1 MSLTWIILALAAS
14 AAALPSGP
22 LPTPTNTRLL
32 QRSVITSST
41 VSAIPTGDFIT
52 TKFITIPGVTDS
64 HVTVPAK
71 TIALALPTCVQTI
84 EPDANGYVPPGSCGA
99 LWNYYPSFA
108 AAIAFAVVFGVL
120 TAVHIWQAARYKKR
134 WCWVIIM
141 ASIWETLAFVFRSL
155 STRYQQSSGIYLI
168 FQIFILLAPLWVNAF
183 AYMTL
188 GRMIHFFH
196 PSRSLLRV
204 PATFFAALFVALDVV
219 SFIIQL
225 VGGSMAGP
233 TAPPE
238 EQMRAIHIYM
248 GGIGLQEVFILAFV
262 GLALVFQRDM
272 RRAEKLHNGRQG
284 WRPLVWALYFSLG
297 SITVRII
304 YRLIEFSSGNGV
316 DNQLITRE
324 GYFYALEGVPMV
336 LAIAVFNVVHP
347 GAGMNGPGAEMPG
360 IFATI
365 KKAFKKR
372 TGRVPLKDLGEE
384 QELAR
389 RSPTALRRRRR
400 RRVPDADRKR
410 APRACDRC
418 KARKNKCVETP
429 SGTCVRCLQG
439 SHPCRFERERSP
451 EDAVVPVPGNDA
463 HTNTVAAHNETTTDL
478 KDDVDFSPTAGAPP
492 SEAFMW
498 PRFLTRLRSA
508 FCLDTHPAPASP
520 DDTSQPQARPPPPPA
535 ESQSPA
541 ELRRVRKA
549 VRDFPPRGVAEFLLE
564 VCITYGTDL
573 FFYFDQAQLTA
584 ELGAFYSD
592 EGCRLR
598 SDTGFVCFVLAVFA
612 LGSHWTSLARPA
624 EEDERAVGKEEDPG
638 RIFYDQARILMA
650 DLIDRPCLR
659 SVQAAYVLGV
669 YLMPASAI
677 SASYVYMGLA
687 LRKALAIGLHL
698 EPDEPGLSEDE
709 KEMRRRLWWSVY
721 SLERTVTIKLNR
733 PRSISQDIITA
744 RLPRPVPRDAEQKF
758 DNVQHQIVYAQLVRI
773 IDKLSEPAAWSTNSP
788 TNPVSTYEE
797 ALKSWKRSLPP
808 PLKLQNIHPKS
819 PGYRAVFH
827 LHLNY
832 YFAWIDVGKVSVV
845 TVVRAR
851 LRALFCPADPPPAPS
866 AAVEQAADACIRA
879 AKKMLELFEGLS
891 RSGNMARF
899 SFTDLQGCSIATI
912 VVLLAGILQR
922 DAG

>member
-1 MSLTWIILALAAS
+1 MDP
-14 AAALPSGP
+14 AAA
-22 LPTPTNTRLL
+22 
-32 QRSVITSST
+32 
-41 VSAIPTGDFIT
+41 A
-52 TKFITIPGVTDS
+52 
-64 HVTVPAK
+64 
-71 TIALALPTCVQTI
+71 
-84 EPDANGYVPPGSCGA
+84 
-99 LWNYYPSFA
+99 
-108 AAIAFAVVFGVL
+108 
-120 TAVHIWQAARYKKR
+120 
-134 WCWVIIM
+134 
-141 ASIWETLAFVFRSL
+141 
-155 STRYQQSSGIYLI
+155 
-168 FQIFILLAPLWVNAF
+168 
-183 AYMTL
+183 
-188 GRMIHFFH
+188 
-196 PSRSLLRV
+196 
-204 PATFFAALFVALDVV
+204 
-219 SFIIQL
+219 
-225 VGGSMAGP
+225 
-233 TAPPE
+233 
-238 EQMRAIHIYM
+238 
-248 GGIGLQEVFILAFV
+248 
-262 GLALVFQRDM
+262 
-272 RRAEKLHNGRQG
+272 
-284 WRPLVWALYFSLG
+284 
-297 SITVRII
+297 
-304 YRLIEFSSGNGV
+304 
-316 DNQLITRE
+316 
-324 GYFYALEGVPMV
+324 
-336 LAIAVFNVVHP
+336 
-347 GAGMNGPGAEMPG
+347 
-360 IFATI
+360 
-365 KKAFKKR
+365 
-372 TGRVPLKDLGEE
+372 
-384 QELAR
+384 
-389 RSPTALRRRRR
+389 ALRRRRR

-451 EDAVVPVPGNDA
+451 EDGVMPGRSDVTHTHT

-508 FCLDTHPAPASP
+508 FCLDTHPA
-520 DDTSQPQARPPPPPA
+520 PA

-592 EGCRLR
+592 ESCKLR

-773 IDKLSEPAAWSTNSP
+773 IDKLSEPS
-788 TNPVSTYEE
+788 
-797 ALKSWKRSLPP
+797 
-808 PLKLQNIHPKS
+808 
-819 PGYRAVFH
+819 
-827 LHLNY
+827 
-832 YFAWIDVGKVSVV
+832 
-845 TVVRAR
+845 
-851 LRALFCPADPPPAPS
+851 
-866 AAVEQAADACIRA
+866 
-879 AKKMLELFEGLS
+879 
-891 RSGNMARF
+891 
-899 SFTDLQGCSIATI
+899 
-912 VVLLAGILQR
+912 
-922 DAG
+922 

>member
-1 MSLTWIILALAAS
+1 MDPAS
-14 AAALPSGP
+14 AA
-22 LPTPTNTRLL
+22 
-32 QRSVITSST
+32 
-41 VSAIPTGDFIT
+41 
-52 TKFITIPGVTDS
+52 
-64 HVTVPAK
+64 
-71 TIALALPTCVQTI
+71 
-84 EPDANGYVPPGSCGA
+84 
-99 LWNYYPSFA
+99 
-108 AAIAFAVVFGVL
+108 
-120 TAVHIWQAARYKKR
+120 
-134 WCWVIIM
+134 
-141 ASIWETLAFVFRSL
+141 
-155 STRYQQSSGIYLI
+155 
-168 FQIFILLAPLWVNAF
+168 
-183 AYMTL
+183 
-188 GRMIHFFH
+188 
-196 PSRSLLRV
+196 
-204 PATFFAALFVALDVV
+204 
-219 SFIIQL
+219 
-225 VGGSMAGP
+225 
-233 TAPPE
+233 
-238 EQMRAIHIYM
+238 
-248 GGIGLQEVFILAFV
+248 
-262 GLALVFQRDM
+262 
-272 RRAEKLHNGRQG
+272 
-284 WRPLVWALYFSLG
+284 
-297 SITVRII
+297 
-304 YRLIEFSSGNGV
+304 
-316 DNQLITRE
+316 
-324 GYFYALEGVPMV
+324 
-336 LAIAVFNVVHP
+336 
-347 GAGMNGPGAEMPG
+347 
-360 IFATI
+360 
-365 KKAFKKR
+365 
-372 TGRVPLKDLGEE
+372 
-384 QELAR
+384 
-389 RSPTALRRRRR
+389 ALRRRRR

-451 EDAVVPVPGNDA
+451 EDVVVPMPGNGTHT

-520 DDTSQPQARPPPPPA
+520 DDTSHPQARPPPPPA

-541 ELRRVRKA
+541 ELRRVPKA

-624 EEDERAVGKEEDPG
+624 EEDERVVGKEEDPG

-698 EPDEPGLSEDE
+698 EPDEPGLSEDD

-832 YFAWIDVGKVSVV
+832 YFAWIDMGKVSVV

-922 DAG
+922 DAGYDGRVAFGLDCLRRMAGGGNATAGMGVRFVEALRGITDEARGRLLRVQRTERVPRVEERMTGYGDWAEWLATAEVAESSSEDEEEDEEGSGEQPAHVDDGGPSVPEVELSETWDEAAALQLQELSASGFEMPLAGVHNPDLMALPAVDEGWLASFPWSDDQMYLMGLTGMDVLDFTGGLE

>member
-1 MSLTWIILALAAS
+1 MSGRREDVDDGTDRQLSLSGFFAISSLTPIAMSLTWIILALAAS

-22 LPTPTNTRLL
+22 SPTPTNTQLL

-41 VSAIPTGDFIT
+41 VSAVPTGDFIT

-71 TIALALPTCVQTI
+71 TITLALPTCVQTI

-120 TAVHIWQAARYKKR
+120 TAVHIWQAARYKKVRQR

-155 STRYQQSSGIYLI
+155 STRYQQNSGIYLI

-262 GLALVFQRDM
+262 GLALIFQRDM
-272 RRAEKLHNGRQG
+272 RRAEKLHNGREG

-297 SITVRII
+297 SITVRIV
-304 YRLIEFSSGNGV
+304 YRLVEFSSGNGV

-324 GYFYALEGVPMV
+324 GYFYALEAVPMNEAREIFIEG
-336 LAIAVFNVVHP
+336 LGRGT
-347 GAGMNGPGAEMPG
+347 GAYEKISESANEL
-360 IFATI
+360 
-365 KKAFKKR
+365 R
-372 TGRVPLKDLGEE
+372 LGRVGWWAETRGDAGGCCTPQSRVQAGIGTDASVKFDFPAE
-384 QELAR
+384 QRYAR
-389 RSPTALRRRRR
+389 LSLQCPSSRRHMYSIHPPMDPASAAALRRRRR

-451 EDAVVPVPGNDA
+451 EDGVVPVPGSGTHT

-508 FCLDTHPAPASP
+508 FCLDTHACP
-520 DDTSQPQARPPPPPA
+520 
-535 ESQSPA
+535 
-541 ELRRVRKA
+541 
-549 VRDFPPRGVAEFLLE
+549 
-564 VCITYGTDL
+564 
-573 FFYFDQAQLTA
+573 
-584 ELGAFYSD
+584 
-592 EGCRLR
+592 
-598 SDTGFVCFVLAVFA
+598 
-612 LGSHWTSLARPA
+612 
-624 EEDERAVGKEEDPG
+624 
-638 RIFYDQARILMA
+638 
-650 DLIDRPCLR
+650 
-659 SVQAAYVLGV
+659 
-669 YLMPASAI
+669 AI
-677 SASYVYMGLA
+677 SY
-687 LRKALAIGLHL
+687 
-698 EPDEPGLSEDE
+698 
-709 KEMRRRLWWSVY
+709 
-721 SLERTVTIKLNR
+721 
-733 PRSISQDIITA
+733 
-744 RLPRPVPRDAEQKF
+744 
-758 DNVQHQIVYAQLVRI
+758 
-773 IDKLSEPAAWSTNSP
+773 
-788 TNPVSTYEE
+788 
-797 ALKSWKRSLPP
+797 
-808 PLKLQNIHPKS
+808 
-819 PGYRAVFH
+819 
-827 LHLNY
+827 
-832 YFAWIDVGKVSVV
+832 
-845 TVVRAR
+845 
-851 LRALFCPADPPPAPS
+851 
-866 AAVEQAADACIRA
+866 
-879 AKKMLELFEGLS
+879 
-891 RSGNMARF
+891 
-899 SFTDLQGCSIATI
+899 
-912 VVLLAGILQR
+912 
-922 DAG
+922 

>member
-1 MSLTWIILALAAS
+1 MDP
-14 AAALPSGP
+14 AAA
-22 LPTPTNTRLL
+22 
-32 QRSVITSST
+32 
-41 VSAIPTGDFIT
+41 A
-52 TKFITIPGVTDS
+52 
-64 HVTVPAK
+64 
-71 TIALALPTCVQTI
+71 
-84 EPDANGYVPPGSCGA
+84 
-99 LWNYYPSFA
+99 
-108 AAIAFAVVFGVL
+108 
-120 TAVHIWQAARYKKR
+120 
-134 WCWVIIM
+134 
-141 ASIWETLAFVFRSL
+141 
-155 STRYQQSSGIYLI
+155 
-168 FQIFILLAPLWVNAF
+168 
-183 AYMTL
+183 
-188 GRMIHFFH
+188 
-196 PSRSLLRV
+196 
-204 PATFFAALFVALDVV
+204 
-219 SFIIQL
+219 
-225 VGGSMAGP
+225 
-233 TAPPE
+233 
-238 EQMRAIHIYM
+238 
-248 GGIGLQEVFILAFV
+248 
-262 GLALVFQRDM
+262 
-272 RRAEKLHNGRQG
+272 
-284 WRPLVWALYFSLG
+284 
-297 SITVRII
+297 
-304 YRLIEFSSGNGV
+304 
-316 DNQLITRE
+316 
-324 GYFYALEGVPMV
+324 
-336 LAIAVFNVVHP
+336 
-347 GAGMNGPGAEMPG
+347 
-360 IFATI
+360 
-365 KKAFKKR
+365 
-372 TGRVPLKDLGEE
+372 
-384 QELAR
+384 
-389 RSPTALRRRRR
+389 ALRRRRR

-451 EDAVVPVPGNDA
+451 EDVVVPTTGDDT
-463 HTNTVAAHNETTTDL
+463 HTNNVAAHAETTTDL

-520 DDTSQPQARPPPPPA
+520 DDTSHPQARPPPPA
-535 ESQSPA
+535 DSQSPA

-573 FFYFDQAQLTA
+573 FFYFDQAQLIA
-584 ELGAFYSD
+584 ELDVFYSD

-612 LGSHWTSLARPA
+612 LGSHWTSLARPT
-624 EEDERAVGKEEDPG
+624 EEDERVVGKEEDPG

-832 YFAWIDVGKVSVV
+832 YFAWIDMGKVSVV

-851 LRALFCPADPPPAPS
+851 LRALFCPSDPPPAPS

-922 DAG
+922 DAGYDGRVAFGLDCLRRMAGGGNATAGMGVRFVEALRGITDEARGRLLRVQREERVPRVEERTTGYGDWAEWLATAEVAESSSENEEDEEGSGEQPADVDDGGASVPDVELSETWDEAAALQLQELSASGFELPLNGVHNPELMELPAADEGWLASFPWSDDQMYLMGLTGMDVLDFTGGLE

>member
-1 MSLTWIILALAAS
+1 MDP
-14 AAALPSGP
+14 AAA
-22 LPTPTNTRLL
+22 
-32 QRSVITSST
+32 
-41 VSAIPTGDFIT
+41 A
-52 TKFITIPGVTDS
+52 
-64 HVTVPAK
+64 
-71 TIALALPTCVQTI
+71 
-84 EPDANGYVPPGSCGA
+84 
-99 LWNYYPSFA
+99 
-108 AAIAFAVVFGVL
+108 
-120 TAVHIWQAARYKKR
+120 
-134 WCWVIIM
+134 
-141 ASIWETLAFVFRSL
+141 
-155 STRYQQSSGIYLI
+155 
-168 FQIFILLAPLWVNAF
+168 
-183 AYMTL
+183 
-188 GRMIHFFH
+188 
-196 PSRSLLRV
+196 
-204 PATFFAALFVALDVV
+204 
-219 SFIIQL
+219 
-225 VGGSMAGP
+225 
-233 TAPPE
+233 
-238 EQMRAIHIYM
+238 
-248 GGIGLQEVFILAFV
+248 
-262 GLALVFQRDM
+262 
-272 RRAEKLHNGRQG
+272 
-284 WRPLVWALYFSLG
+284 
-297 SITVRII
+297 
-304 YRLIEFSSGNGV
+304 
-316 DNQLITRE
+316 
-324 GYFYALEGVPMV
+324 
-336 LAIAVFNVVHP
+336 
-347 GAGMNGPGAEMPG
+347 
-360 IFATI
+360 
-365 KKAFKKR
+365 
-372 TGRVPLKDLGEE
+372 
-384 QELAR
+384 
-389 RSPTALRRRRR
+389 ALRRRRR

-451 EDAVVPVPGNDA
+451 EDVVVPTTGDDT
-463 HTNTVAAHNETTTDL
+463 HTNNVAAHAETTTDL

-520 DDTSQPQARPPPPPA
+520 DTSHPQARPPPPA
-535 ESQSPA
+535 DSQSPA

-612 LGSHWTSLARPA
+612 LGSHWTSLARPT
-624 EEDERAVGKEEDPG
+624 EEDERLVGKEEDPG

-808 PLKLQNIHPKS
+808 PLKLQNIYPKS

-832 YFAWIDVGKVSVV
+832 YFAWIDMGKVSVV

-851 LRALFCPADPPPAPS
+851 LRALFCPSDPPPAPS

-922 DAG
+922 DAGYDGRVAFGLDCLRRMAGGGNATAGMGVRFVEALRGITDEARGRLLRVQRTETAPSVEGRTTGYGDWAEWLATAEVAESSSEDEEDEEGSGEQPADVDDGGASVPDVELSETWDEAAALQLQELSASGFELPLNGVHNPELMELPAADEGWLASFPWSDDQMYLMGLTGMDVLDFTGGLE

>member
-1 MSLTWIILALAAS
+1 MYSIHPPMDP
-14 AAALPSGP
+14 AAA
-22 LPTPTNTRLL
+22 
-32 QRSVITSST
+32 
-41 VSAIPTGDFIT
+41 A
-52 TKFITIPGVTDS
+52 
-64 HVTVPAK
+64 
-71 TIALALPTCVQTI
+71 
-84 EPDANGYVPPGSCGA
+84 
-99 LWNYYPSFA
+99 
-108 AAIAFAVVFGVL
+108 
-120 TAVHIWQAARYKKR
+120 
-134 WCWVIIM
+134 
-141 ASIWETLAFVFRSL
+141 
-155 STRYQQSSGIYLI
+155 
-168 FQIFILLAPLWVNAF
+168 
-183 AYMTL
+183 
-188 GRMIHFFH
+188 
-196 PSRSLLRV
+196 
-204 PATFFAALFVALDVV
+204 
-219 SFIIQL
+219 
-225 VGGSMAGP
+225 
-233 TAPPE
+233 
-238 EQMRAIHIYM
+238 
-248 GGIGLQEVFILAFV
+248 
-262 GLALVFQRDM
+262 
-272 RRAEKLHNGRQG
+272 
-284 WRPLVWALYFSLG
+284 
-297 SITVRII
+297 
-304 YRLIEFSSGNGV
+304 
-316 DNQLITRE
+316 
-324 GYFYALEGVPMV
+324 
-336 LAIAVFNVVHP
+336 
-347 GAGMNGPGAEMPG
+347 
-360 IFATI
+360 
-365 KKAFKKR
+365 
-372 TGRVPLKDLGEE
+372 
-384 QELAR
+384 
-389 RSPTALRRRRR
+389 ALRRRRR

-451 EDAVVPVPGNDA
+451 EDGVVVPVPGNDT
-463 HTNTVAAHNETTTDL
+463 HTNNVAAHDETTTDL

-520 DDTSQPQARPPPPPA
+520 DDTSHPQARPPPPPA

-624 EEDERAVGKEEDPG
+624 AEDERAVGKEEDPG

-773 IDKLSEPAAWSTNSP
+773 IDKLSEPAAWSSNPP

-832 YFAWIDVGKVSVV
+832 YFAWIDMGKVSVV

-851 LRALFCPADPPPAPS
+851 LRALFCPLDPPAAPS

-922 DAG
+922 DAGYDGRVAFGLDCLRRMAGGGNATAGMGARFVEALRGITDEARGRLLRVQRTERVPRVEERMTGYGDWAEWLATAEVAESSSEDEEDEETSEGQPADVDDGGPPVPDVELSETWDEAAALQLQELSASGFEMPLGGVHNPDLMALPAVDESWLASFPWSDDQMYLMGLTGMDVLDFTGGLE

>member
-1 MSLTWIILALAAS
+1 MYSIHPPMDP
-14 AAALPSGP
+14 AAA
-22 LPTPTNTRLL
+22 
-32 QRSVITSST
+32 
-41 VSAIPTGDFIT
+41 A
-52 TKFITIPGVTDS
+52 
-64 HVTVPAK
+64 
-71 TIALALPTCVQTI
+71 
-84 EPDANGYVPPGSCGA
+84 
-99 LWNYYPSFA
+99 
-108 AAIAFAVVFGVL
+108 
-120 TAVHIWQAARYKKR
+120 
-134 WCWVIIM
+134 
-141 ASIWETLAFVFRSL
+141 
-155 STRYQQSSGIYLI
+155 
-168 FQIFILLAPLWVNAF
+168 
-183 AYMTL
+183 
-188 GRMIHFFH
+188 
-196 PSRSLLRV
+196 
-204 PATFFAALFVALDVV
+204 
-219 SFIIQL
+219 
-225 VGGSMAGP
+225 
-233 TAPPE
+233 
-238 EQMRAIHIYM
+238 
-248 GGIGLQEVFILAFV
+248 
-262 GLALVFQRDM
+262 
-272 RRAEKLHNGRQG
+272 
-284 WRPLVWALYFSLG
+284 
-297 SITVRII
+297 
-304 YRLIEFSSGNGV
+304 
-316 DNQLITRE
+316 
-324 GYFYALEGVPMV
+324 
-336 LAIAVFNVVHP
+336 
-347 GAGMNGPGAEMPG
+347 
-360 IFATI
+360 
-365 KKAFKKR
+365 
-372 TGRVPLKDLGEE
+372 
-384 QELAR
+384 
-389 RSPTALRRRRR
+389 ALRRRRR

-439 SHPCRFERERSP
+439 SHPCRFERERSS
-451 EDAVVPVPGNDA
+451 EDVVVAPVTGNDTHA
-463 HTNTVAAHNETTTDL
+463 NNSHAETTSEDL
-478 KDDVDFSPTAGAPP
+478 SRSLKDDDVDFSPTAGAPP

-498 PRFLTRLRSA
+498 PRFLTRLREA
-508 FCLDTHPAPASP
+508 FCLDSHPAPADS
-520 DDTSQPQARPPPPPA
+520 DDTARTQARPPPPT

-584 ELGAFYSD
+584 ELDAFYSD
-592 EGCRLR
+592 EGSRLR

-624 EEDERAVGKEEDPG
+624 EEDERVAGKEDDPG
-638 RIFYDQARILMA
+638 RIFYNQARILMA

-797 ALKSWKRSLPP
+797 ALKSWKRSLPA

-832 YFAWIDVGKVSVV
+832 YFAWIDMGKVSVV

-851 LRALFCPADPPPAPS
+851 LRALFCPADPPPTIS
-866 AAVEQAADACIRA
+866 ADVEKAADACIRA

-922 DAG
+922 DSGYDGRVAFGLDCLRRMAGGGNATAGMGVRFVEALRSITDEARGRLLRVQRKEGGSPLRVDERTTGYGDWAEWLATAEVAESSSEDEEMSEENADVVVDGGPPVPDVELSETWDEAAALQLQELSASGFELPLGGVHNPDLMALPAVDEGWLASFPWSDDQMYLMGLTGMDVLDFTGGLE